1 MTTYTP
7 IPIKFTLRI
16 IVPVAAYS
24 IARASMIATVNS
36 TTDDLT
42 SAFVKGLSFLNVV
55 CMIYLFNGYII
66 LEVDAKCLRYKNSKM
81 TISVAT
87 YVENK

>member
-1 MTTYTP
+1 
-7 IPIKFTLRI
+7 
-16 IVPVAAYS
+16 
-24 IARASMIATVNS
+24 MIATVNN
-36 TTDDLT
+36 TTNDLI

-66 LEVDAKCLRYKNSKM
+66 LEVGAKCLRYMNSKR

-87 YVENK
+87 RLKNK

>member
-1 MTTYTP
+1 
-7 IPIKFTLRI
+7 
-16 IVPVAAYS
+16 
-24 IARASMIATVNS
+24 MIATVDN
-36 TTDDLT
+36 TTNDLI

-66 LEVDAKCLRYKNSKM
+66 LEVDAKCFRYANPKM

-87 YVENK
+87 HVENK

>member
-1 MTTYTP
+1 
-7 IPIKFTLRI
+7 
-16 IVPVAAYS
+16 
-24 IARASMIATVNS
+24 MIATVDN
-36 TTDDLT
+36 TTNDLI

-55 CMIYLFNGYII
+55 FMIYLFNGYII
-66 LEVDAKCLRYKNSKM
+66 LEVGAKCFRYANPKM

>member
-1 MTTYTP
+1 
-7 IPIKFTLRI
+7 
-16 IVPVAAYS
+16 
-24 IARASMIATVNS
+24 MIAIVNN
-36 TTDDLT
+36 TTNDLT

-55 CMIYLFNGYII
+55 LMIYLFNGYII

-87 YVENK
+87 HVENK

>member
-1 MTTYTP
+1 M
-7 IPIKFTLRI
+7 
-16 IVPVAAYS
+16 V
-24 IARASMIATVNS
+24 ATVNN
-36 TTDDLT
+36 TTIDLT

-66 LEVDAKCLRYKNSKM
+66 LEVDAKCLRYHNTKM

-87 YVENK
+87 HVENK